1 MTSTSRLRDTEDT
14 PKDNRGVFGVLPWLL
29 PDETALT
36 GSRRRLRREPVGRE
50 EERGA
55 PGRVRGQSR
64 TPMGPATESCQWLDG
79 TSDMLGWGGRRAR
92 GMERRTC
99 WAGTRAASSPHGS
112 SEVFGRV
119 PRTSPSSSSG
129 APSGGQR
136 APTNRTLRTDPA
148 GPTGPWSQAAS
159 PLFMGRQDTSQ
170 TSTGPEGKRSSSE
183 SGHPGNSEDSCRLP
197 GHLRPGSDGRGR
209 RSAGTQHRR
218 GPAPLSP
225 GGRRIGADP
234 GL

>member
-14 PKDNRGVFGVLPWLL
+14 PKDNRGVFGFLARLL

-36 GSRRRLRREPVGRE
+36 GSGRRLRREPFGRD

-64 TPMGPATESCQWLDG
+64 TPTGPATESCQWLDG

-129 APSGGQR
+129 APPTGSSQALGR
-136 APTNRTLRTDPA
+136 AHWMGPLGYSA
-148 GPTGPWSQAAS
+148 GPTASDRPPWGETHGP
-159 PLFMGRQDTSQ
+159 GRGEIDRDRRREAGANENRLGLMKK
-170 TSTGPEGKRSSSE
+170 TGVNE
-183 SGHPGNSEDSCRLP
+183 N
-197 GHLRPGSDGRGR
+197 RPGEMTTNRGE
-209 RSAGTQHRR
+209 
-218 GPAPLSP
+218 
-225 GGRRIGADP
+225 
-234 GL
+234 